1 MQEPMT
7 RGRTSVRMAATAS
20 TRPAARR
27 PAPQIRWD
35 RVGRIALLLVL
46 LGVMVLYVNPLRSYW
61 STRQESQNRAA
72 EVRKLEQDNAQL
84 RTRRDA
90 LKDPASIEAEARRLG
105 MLRPGERA
113 FVVEGLPQT
122 AGR

>member
-1 MQEPMT
+1 
-7 RGRTSVRMAATAS
+7 MAATAS
-20 TRPAARR
+20 SRPVARR

-46 LGVMVLYVNPLRSYW
+46 FGVMVLYVNPLRSFW
-61 STRQESQNRAA
+61 STRQESQTRNA
-72 EVRKLEQDNAQL
+72 EVQRLEADNARL
-84 RTRRDA
+84 RARRDA

-113 FVVEGLPQT
+113 YVVEGLPGT
-122 AGR
+122 SGR